1 MIKPSI
7 LPGMMELLPE
17 DQIVFNEIKDII
29 EKTFKKFGFLPLDTP
44 VMEKQEI
51 LFAKGGGETSKQ
63 VYAFE
68 KGSAK
73 IGLRYDLTVP
83 LARYVAQYF
92 SDLNFPFRRY
102 HIDKVYRGERNQRGR
117 YREFYQC
124 DIDIVGNT
132 SLSLYNDAEIPAVM
146 NEVFKSL
153 GFNNF
158 KFLFNNRKLLNGFFQ
173 SLGLEDFEFTLRT
186 IDKLDKIGIENVKK
200 EFVERNV
207 DKGTIDK
214 LLAFISTKGTNS
226 EILSYLKN
234 LDISNELFEEG
245 LSELS
250 FVYDNMKALGI
261 HDENIQISLN
271 ITRGLDYYTGSVY
284 ETILTGYESIGSIC
298 SGGRYENLA
307 GNYTKQKLPGV
318 GMSIGL
324 TRLFYQLKEAN
335 LLEDKSPHITEC
347 LIIPMKGYED
357 KGIELLTHLRENDK
371 MVQIY
376 LEGGKLK
383 KQFNYADK
391 LNVPYTIIIG
401 EEEASTGTYSIR
413 DMKTGEQKTVSYD
426 ELIKYL

>member
-17 DQIVFNEIKDII
+17 EQIIFNEIKDTI
-29 EKTFKKFGFLPLDTP
+29 EETFKKYGFLPLDTP

-68 KGSAK
+68 KGSAQ

-92 SDLNFPFRRY
+92 SELVFPFRRY
-102 HIDKVYRGERNQRGR
+102 HIAKVYRGERNQRGR

-124 DIDIVGNT
+124 DIDIVGHE

-146 NEVFKSL
+146 NEVFVKL
-153 GFNNF
+153 GFENF

-173 SLGLEDFEFTLRT
+173 SLGLQDFVFALRT
-186 IDKLDKIGIENVKK
+186 IDKIDKIGIDKVEE
-200 EFVERNV
+200 EFI
-207 DKGTIDK
+207 KYGIDK
-214 LLAFISTKGTNS
+214 EAIKDLLDFISVKGTNE
-226 EILSYLKN
+226 EIIRYLEN
-234 LDISNELFEEG
+234 LEISDELFLQG
-245 LSELS
+245 LDELKS
-250 FVYDNMKALGI
+250 VYENMKSLGI
-261 HDENIQISLN
+261 KDKNIQIQLS

-284 ETILTGYESIGSIC
+284 ETVLTGYESIGSIC
-298 SGGRYENLA
+298 SGGRYEDLA
-307 GNYTKQKLPGV
+307 ANYSKQKLPGV

-324 TRLFYQLKEAN
+324 TRLFYQLNEAN
-335 LLEDKSPHITEC
+335 LLNKIKPHITDC
-347 LIIPMKGYED
+347 LIIPMKGFES
-357 KGIELLTHLRENDK
+357 KGIELLTKLRKNDK

-391 LNVPYTIIIG
+391 LNVPYAIVIG
-401 EEEASTGTYSIR
+401 EEEVSTNTYSLKN
-413 DMKTGEQKTVSYD
+413 METGEQIRVNFD
-426 ELIKYL
+426 ELIKYI

>member
-17 DQIVFNEIKDII
+17 DQIIFNDIKDKI

-92 SDLNFPFRRY
+92 NDLNFPFRRY

-124 DIDIVGNT
+124 DIDIVGNN

-146 NEVFKSL
+146 NEVFKNL
-153 GFNNF
+153 GFKNF
-158 KFLFNNRKLLNGFFQ
+158 KFLFNNRKLLNGFF
-173 SLGLEDFEFTLRT
+173 SSIGLEDFEFTLRT
-186 IDKLDKIGIENVKK
+186 IDKLEKIGVDNVKE
-200 EFVERNV
+200 EFIKKN
-207 DKGTIDK
+207 IDNSIIDE
-214 LLAFISTKGTNS
+214 LLKFISTKGSNT
-226 EILSYLKN
+226 EILNYLEN
-234 LDISNELFEEG
+234 LEISNELFKEG
-245 LSELS
+245 LYELK
-250 FVYDNMKALGI
+250 FVYENMKALGI
-261 HDENIQISLN
+261 LDDNIQIELS

-298 SGGRYENLA
+298 SGGRYEDLA

-324 TRLFYQLKEAN
+324 TRLFYQLKEAE
-335 LLEDKSPHITEC
+335 LLEDKNPHITEC

-357 KGIELLTHLRENDK
+357 KGINLLTRLRENDK

-401 EEEASTGTYSIR
+401 EEEVNSNTYSLR
-413 DMKTGEQKTVSYD
+413 NMKSGEQETLPFE